1 MKWVDAK
8 VEVMVGVDVCGV
20 EAEMGT
26 DVFGGYVTCVES
38 GMVWR
43 CWLMFK
49 CESERSMLCLEGVWN
64 DDFIRNGSGG

>member
-1 MKWVDAK
+1 
-8 VEVMVGVDVCGV
+8 
-20 EAEMGT
+20 MGT
-26 DVFGGYVTCVES
+26 DGFGGYVTCVES